1 MKRIIS
7 FLLIIILIIM
17 GCSKKAKKEEVP
29 EEGKEKVTIQVYY
42 TQPAPFSMILSDLE
56 KLGTVNYHRIL
67 KNRKPGNPKSL
78 DKIAFCLGAGV
89 ADALLGVKGKNK
101 NEIMNI
107 TKEMVNYA
115 EVLGVSKSF
124 LKLSDSVKVFLEQ
137 DEWVQ
142 IEKKLEDYKSTILDE
157 LYNLES
163 FDSVILIH
171 YGGWIKGLQDVTQLI
186 MTDLK
191 GDKEA
196 TKTLANITVVIALL
210 HDLPNLFDKNV
221 VKQPYFQ
228 KSLVDLS
235 SIKDIIFSSEDGC
248 FDKLQV
254 EKLNQLA
261 TEIVENFMN

>member
-29 EEGKEKVTIQVYY
+29 EEGKGKVTIQVYY

-107 TKEMVNYA
+107 TKELINYA

-171 YGGWIKGLQDVTQLI
+171 YGGWIRGLQDVSELI
-186 MTDLK
+186 MADLK
-191 GDKEA
+191 DREA
-196 TKTLANITVVIALL
+196 TKLLSNKTVIIALL
-210 HDLPNLFDKNV
+210 HDLPNLDNQNV

-228 KSLVDLS
+228 KALANVRT
-235 SIKDIIFSSEDGC
+235 IKEMIYSSEDGC
-248 FDKLQV
+248 FDEQQV
-254 EKLNQLA
+254 EKLHQFA
-261 TEIVENFMN
+261 TEIVEYFMN

>member
-1 MKRIIS
+1 MKRIIAL
-7 FLLIIILIIM
+7 LLIIILIII
-17 GCSKKAKKEEVP
+17 GCSKKTKKEEVP

-56 KLGTVNYHRIL
+56 KLGTVNYNRIL

-101 NEIMNI
+101 NEILNI
-107 TKEMVNYA
+107 TKELVNYA

-137 DEWVQ
+137 DEWAQ
-142 IEKKLEDYKSTILDE
+142 IEKKLEDYKSTILNE
-157 LYNLES
+157 LYNLEN

-171 YGGWIKGLQDVTQLI
+171 YGGWIKGLQDVSELI
-186 MTDLK
+186 MVDLK
-191 GDKEA
+191 DREA
-196 TKTLANITVVIALL
+196 TKLLSNKTVIIALL
-210 HDLPNLFDKNV
+210 HDLPNLIDQNV

-228 KSLVDLS
+228 KALTDVRT
-235 SIKDIIFSSEDGC
+235 IKEMIYSSEDGC
-248 FDKLQV
+248 FDEQQV
-254 EKLNQLA
+254 EKLHQLA